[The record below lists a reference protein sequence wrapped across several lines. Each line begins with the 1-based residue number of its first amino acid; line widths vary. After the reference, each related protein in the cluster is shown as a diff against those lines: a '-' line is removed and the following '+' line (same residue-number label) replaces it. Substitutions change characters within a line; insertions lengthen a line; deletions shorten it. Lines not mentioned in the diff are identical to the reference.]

1 MLIII
6 DVFFGKKYKI
16 EFNYKEKFELVWY
29 ILFGL
34 ALIFI
39 LVGFFYDIAM
49 IVRGQIA
56 SVIYPVIY
64 FVICFALVILSFF
77 DFIFREQYFLLIID
91 DVNNT
96 IVPEKSEENKEIN
109 DKNQNDNNNIN
120 NDNNKEEAK
129 NEANKSKTD

>member
-1 MLIII
+1 MIII
-6 DVFFGKKYKI
+6 DVFLGKKYKI

>member
-1 MLIII
+1 MIII
-6 DVFFGKKYKI
+6 DVFLGKKYKI

-120 NDNNKEEAK
+120 NDNNKEEDK